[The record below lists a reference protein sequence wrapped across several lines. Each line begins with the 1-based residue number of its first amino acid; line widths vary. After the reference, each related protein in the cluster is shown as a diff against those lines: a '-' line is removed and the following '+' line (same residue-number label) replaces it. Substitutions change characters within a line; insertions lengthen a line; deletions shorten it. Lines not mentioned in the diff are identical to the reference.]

1 MPKLLRFSPVAGIV
15 VQIELANILVANHVK
30 LYVTWRPMHG
40 TGAIIIITVGMRSFA
55 RRHVIRGGGLGLVL
69 DVGYAREGCA
79 PWGRV
84 RFVLLL
90 NPLV

>member
-1 MPKLLRFSPVAGIV
+1 MPKLPCLSPVAGTV

-30 LYVTWRPMHG
+30 LHVKRRPMHG
-40 TGAIIIITVGMRSFA
+40 TGTIIIVTVVMRSFA
-55 RRHVIRGGGLGLVL
+55 RRHVFCGGEFWLVV
-69 DVGYAREGCA
+69 DVGYARGGCA

-90 NPLV
+90 SPLV